1 MLVHRQVTPSKHPVI
16 YLGEERHCD
25 CNWSINLIG
34 LISMLK
40 IYTRMVK
47 SKVEMK
53 KKTNGI
59 AQTGKVSHAKCS
71 PKSNKKSDENIT
83 Q

>member
-53 KKTNGI
+53 KKKQMGLRKLEKYPMRN
-59 AQTGKVSHAKCS
+59 A
-71 PKSNKKSDENIT
+71 T
-83 Q
+83 QNLIKNLMRT